1 MRQLLIILFLFNYIF
16 SENINWEILQENPVL
31 IKVLKEDYPKCS
43 AEIIINQSVE
53 SILDVIEDVANYRTF
68 FESIDIS
75 NINDNDE
82 VRLAI
87 DMPFP
92 FSDRDYTV
100 KFNRNENEFEVNY
113 WYASI
118 ISEDYVLDENYVR
131 LVDAKGGWN
140 ISKVNSEKGV
150 LVTYTWNGDMRGDF
164 PGWAYSKAWVKQGN
178 EILLNLKTEVNR
190 RNNDEN

>member
-1 MRQLLIILFLFNYIF
+1 MLTSSFL
-16 SENINWEILQENPVL
+16 
-31 IKVLKEDYPKCS
+31 LKEDYPKCS
-43 AEIIINQSVE
+43 AEIIINQSVK
-53 SILDVIEDVANYRTF
+53 SILDVIEDVGNYKNF
-68 FESIDIS
+68 FKSIYIS

-118 ISEDYVLDENYVR
+118 ISKDYVLDKNYVR
-131 LVDAKGGWN
+131 LIDAKGGWN
-140 ISKVNSEKGV
+140 ISKNNNDEGV

-164 PGWAYSKAWVKQGN
+164 PNWAYSKAWVKQGN

-190 RNNDEN
+190 RNNKWELKNYLY